1 MKKVYIKPD
10 INIIS
15 TPELCQEPPIVGGSN
30 ASTSDDKD
38 PSLSKGHDSFLD
50 WTDNGN
56 DPWANDSRSLWDD

>member
-15 TPELCQEPPIVGGSN
+15 TPELCADPVIVGASN
-30 ASTSDDKD
+30 GKTTDDND

-50 WTDNGN
+50 RTDNGN

>member
-30 ASTSDDKD
+30 KPTAGDYDKETGENPD
-38 PSLSKGHDSFLD
+38 LSKGHDSFFD
-50 WTDNGN
+50 WTDN
-56 DPWANDSRSLWDD
+56 DDSRSLWDD